1 MNDTPRISFGMIVLN
16 GEPFLRYNLRALY
29 PFAHEIIVVEGA
41 APAAASIATA
51 DGHSLDKTLDTLA
64 DFKAREDPEG
74 KLQVVTRDG
83 FWREKDEMS
92 QAYAERATG
101 DYLWQVDVDEF
112 YRPADMRAV
121 IDLLRDQPDI
131 DAVSFETITFWG
143 APDVI
148 VDSWYL
154 RRGAA
159 EYHRLF
165 KWSAGH
171 RYTTHRPPTVVDAKG
186 RDLRSGRW
194 IRGSELAG
202 RGIRMQHYSLLLPK
216 QVLEKCE
223 YYSRAEWARR
233 QDALDWARRNWLS
246 LERPFHCHN
255 VARFPGCLYRFTGEQ
270 PPQVDAM
277 WRDITTAGGGVEIRR
292 RDDIDRLL
300 RSRRY
305 QLARALVMRAN
316 KAALWQR
323 QTRRRLWMALARIT
337 PASVKRVIKRR

>member
-1 MNDTPRISFGMIVLN
+1 MNGPPRISFGMIVLN

-29 PFAHEIIVVEGA
+29 PFAYEIIVVEGA

-51 DGHSLDKTLDTLA
+51 DGHSRDGSLDTLREFQA
-64 DFKAREDPEG
+64 NEDPDG

-83 FWREKDEMS
+83 FWDEKDEMS

-112 YRPADMRAV
+112 YLPADMQAV

-131 DAVSFETITFWG
+131 AAISFETITFWG
-143 APDVI
+143 APDVM

-165 KWSAGH
+165 KWGAG
-171 RYTTHRPPTVVDAKG
+171 YQYATHRPPTVVDKSG

-194 IRGSELAG
+194 IRGSELAA
-202 RGIRMQHYSLLLPK
+202 RGIRMRHYSLLLPK

-223 YYSRAEWARR
+223 YYSQAAWAQR
-233 QDALDWARRNWLS
+233 QDALDWARHHWLS

-255 VARFPGCLYRFTGEQ
+255 VAGYPGCLYRFSGEH
-270 PPQVDAM
+270 PPQIDAM
-277 WRDITTAGGGVEIRR
+277 WSAITAADSGVEIRR

-300 RSRRY
+300 LSRRY
-305 QLARALVMRAN
+305 QLARSLVMRSD

-337 PASVKRVIKRR
+337 PGFIKRAIKRQ